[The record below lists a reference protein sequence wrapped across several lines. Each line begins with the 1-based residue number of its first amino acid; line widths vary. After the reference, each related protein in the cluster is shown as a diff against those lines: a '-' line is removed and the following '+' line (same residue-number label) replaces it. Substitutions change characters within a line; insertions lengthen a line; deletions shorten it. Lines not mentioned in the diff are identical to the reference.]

1 MTAAT
6 IPVTAA
12 HLAAGVKNRCDCCPV
27 ALAFLAAFPAAET
40 CSVNYYLIVAWFSG
54 TRMEIRLPAGARE
67 RIHAIDGGQ
76 QVEPFEF
83 GIEMPEGVAV

>member
-12 HLAAGVKNRCDCCPV
+12 HLAAGVKNKCDCCPV
-27 ALAFLAAFPAAET
+27 ALAFLAAFPSAGRV
-40 CSVNYYLIVAWFSG
+40 SVNYYLIVAWFG
-54 TRMEIRLPAGARE
+54 GIRVEIGLPAGARE

-76 QVEPFEF
+76 QVAPFEF
-83 GIEMPEGVAV
+83 EIEIPEGAAA